1 MIPCD
6 GLSWTTPFPPPSLA
20 CFLPSHSICD
30 SLPSSSVS
38 PLPHNPPCSLLSWFF
53 FFFLDSPCLSD
64 CGAIGVQLWGNI
76 HCPCVGVGWGR
87 SVCHGTQEAPGP
99 FLPLSLSIFWE
110 ATSGWGSRGHTLDL
124 LGHRRREGSFPGQIP
139 KGLEKVCLAQEN
151 PRLFCGRPGR
161 EGRRI

>member
-6 GLSWTTPFPPPSLA
+6 GLSWATPFPPPSLA

-53 FFFLDSPCLSD
+53 FFFFGLSLSFRLL
-64 CGAIGVQLWGNI
+64 G
-76 HCPCVGVGWGR
+76 HRCPAVGKYSLSLCWCWMGR